1 MTGAAPA
8 TFTED
13 KRYGGERLF
22 GLSIHIL
29 NLIIRDSHLTVTCR
43 STGQTMTAGKAE
55 HDGFAITVDV
65 PRTLWKIVT
74 NPDPGAGELFMDHK
88 WEMEGGDIGAFVTM
102 MARNLQAL
110 LDGPAGLVLAP
121 VLRKSL
127 QVRAR
132 GLTNSKSYIQHH
144 YDIGND
150 LYELFL
156 DDGLNYSCA
165 FFDNPRMSLR
175 EAQLNKIRTTM
186 KRLGV
191 APGMKVLD
199 IGCGWG
205 EASRI
210 AAQEFSADATG
221 ITLAANQLYVAEK
234 RATGMKNPP
243 RYLLEDYREHAE
255 AHEKCYDRIF
265 SIGMF
270 EHVGEDQYRNYFAAI
285 RRQLAPGGLALV
297 HSIMNASM
305 KPGSSLN
312 SPWLETFI
320 FPGGRIPD
328 LPEIMDAA
336 WQEGLRPACNPYLQP
351 PSDYSETL
359 RRWRTNFTKNLSH
372 LDRSRYDERFRRM
385 WTYYFALCEAMF
397 DGCGFQVGQIVF
409 EKI

>member
-1 MTGAAPA
+1 MTGVVPVTA
-8 TFTED
+8 TEE
-13 KRYGGERLF
+13 KRRSGERLF
-22 GLSIHIL
+22 GLSIRLL
-29 NLIIRDSHLTVTCR
+29 NLIIRDSRLTVTCR
-43 STGQTMTAGKAE
+43 STGQTMVAGRAKR
-55 HDGFAITVDV
+55 DGFAITVDE

-88 WEMEGGDIGAFVTM
+88 WEMTGGDIGAFITM

-110 LDGPAGLVLAP
+110 LDGPAGFVLAP
-121 VLRKSL
+121 ILRKSL
-127 QVRAR
+127 QVRGR
-132 GLTNSKSYIQHH
+132 GLANSKSYIQHH

-165 FFDNPRMSLR
+165 FFENPGMSLR
-175 EAQLNKIRTTM
+175 DAQLNKIRTTM
-186 KRLGV
+186 NRLGV
-191 APGMKVLD
+191 RTGMKVLD

-205 EASRI
+205 EACRI
-210 AAQEFSADATG
+210 AVQEFGADATG
-221 ITLAANQLYVAEK
+221 ITLAANQLHVAEK
-234 RATGMKNPP
+234 RAKGMKNPP
-243 RYLLEDYREHAE
+243 RYLLEDYRQHAE
-255 AHEKCYDRIF
+255 KNEKRYDRIF

-305 KPGSSLN
+305 KPGASLN
-312 SPWLETFI
+312 SPWLETYI
-320 FPGGRIPD
+320 FPGGRLPD

-336 WQEGLRPACNPYLQP
+336 WQEGLRPARAPYLQP
-351 PSDYSETL
+351 PSDYAETL
-359 RRWRTNFTKNLSH
+359 RRWRANFISNLSR
-372 LDRSRYDERFRRM
+372 LDHGRYDERFRRM